1 MRRALS
7 AYGAAVAAVAA
18 VAFACAP
25 ARAAGLTGGAT
36 AAILTGDDVELDA
49 DLDNARMGFSAGLY
63 FAAKAPNFEFR
74 PEILFVEM
82 GTGDEALL
90 PAMGAGP
97 LEFRFDYVQVPFLFK
112 MTSATDKRAGV
123 GLFFGPY
130 FAFNLE
136 AKMTED
142 VGGVPVTTDIKD
154 LVRDTDVGAIV
165 GLSVDAKY
173 WSLDVRYTHGFEKI
187 FEDTSLD
194 VRNAA
199 VSVMLGISF

>member
-49 DLDNARMGFSAGLY
+49 DLDNARQGFSAGLY

-82 GTGDEALL
+82 GTGEGALV
-90 PAMGAGP
+90 PAIGAGP
-97 LEFRFDYVQVPFLFK
+97 LEFKFDYVQVPFLFK
-112 MTSATDKRAGV
+112 MTSATDKRSGV

-136 AKMTED
+136 AQVTED

-154 LVRDTDVGAIV
+154 LV
-165 GLSVDAKY
+165 
-173 WSLDVRYTHGFEKI
+173 
-187 FEDTSLD
+187 
-194 VRNAA
+194 
-199 VSVMLGISF
+199 